1 MPSDALIFTDQTSAE
16 PTMLGGWNTFSAN
29 GGRQVFLSNYYQSN
43 ELRNDPAR
51 RDAKL
56 DLNRRVL
63 TGALS
68 PDQLT
73 LSRPYSSYFAV
84 ISNTATAP
92 VAFRLIVRNAVWSL
106 YAIQTGR
113 NP

>member
-1 MPSDALIFTDQTSAE
+1 
-16 PTMLGGWNTFSAN
+16 MLGGWNTFSAN
-29 GGRQVFLSNYYQSN
+29 GGRQVFLSNYYQSS
-43 ELRNDPAR
+43 ELRNDPAG

-68 PDQLT
+68 PDELT
-73 LSRPYSSYFAV
+73 LSRPYSAYFAV
-84 ISNTATAP
+84 TANAAP
-92 VAFRLIVRNAVWSL
+92 APAQFRLIVRNAAWSL
-106 YAIQTGR
+106 YEIRTGR